1 MENRWLSIHVFF
13 DSHRRARR
21 VATRNLMDLVQVDE
35 HVVGAGVVR
44 ERRRVV
50 VVGGHRI
57 DAERRERLQFGAQVD
72 AVRTVPPAD
81 SIERRN
87 HGVQKKTNNDQSALE
102 MEKKLRTD

>member
-87 HGVQKKTNNDQSALE
+87 HGVQKKQTMIKAPWKWK
-102 MEKKLRTD
+102 KKLRTD